1 MRCVNGEKRI
11 GIFRSQVSETGCR
24 LSGRGSLKLNNK
36 IYFEEQGKQALLY
49 WCGAAARPLI
59 VLNCY
64 SSDEGETVLSELAAA
79 GAPEIDLLA
88 VSGLDWDRDMSP
100 WPCPP
105 VFAGGEAYAG
115 GADAYLTLLT
125 KRILPWAK
133 EHVSGVPSFVGIAG
147 YSLGGLFALYSLYRC
162 DAFDRAASISGS
174 LWYPDLLSFVRE
186 HDFVKRPEKVFL
198 SVGDRESKTRNPFL
212 KTVQANTE
220 LITALYREQGIDA
233 GFELNPGNHFN
244 DPEGRT
250 AKGIRWILTENKN

>member
-1 MRCVNGEKRI
+1 MGVVSRGISMENKSFRFEVQEKTAVLYQS
-11 GIFRSQVSETGCR
+11 GVS
-24 LSGRGSLKLNNK
+24 
-36 IYFEEQGKQALLY
+36 
-49 WCGAAARPLI
+49 GAPLI
-59 VLNCY
+59 VLNSY
-64 SSDEGETVLSELAAA
+64 DDGAGTVEALSEA
-79 GAPEIDLLA
+79 GIPEIDLLA

-162 DAFDRAASISGS
+162 DVFDRAASMSGS
-174 LWYPDLLSFVRE
+174 LWYPDFLNYARE
-186 HDFVKRPEKVFL
+186 HDFAKRPERVYL

-212 KTVQANTE
+212 RTVQENTE
-220 LITALYREQGIDA
+220 VMASLYREQGIDV
-233 GFELNPGNHFN
+233 GFELNPGNHFK

-250 AKGIRWILTENKN
+250 AKGIRWILMENKQ